1 MENEPIGFWNDKKEK
16 IKQKYQFITD
26 DDLAFMDGKEREMV
40 DMLGYKIGVTAEE
53 MRKIIVT
60 L

>member
-1 MENEPIGFWNDKKEK
+1 MDNVAIGFWNEKKEK

-26 DDLAFMDGKEREMV
+26 DDLTFKDGKEREMV
-40 DMLGYKIGVTAEE
+40 DMLGHKIGVTAEE
-53 MRKIIVT
+53 MRNIIVT